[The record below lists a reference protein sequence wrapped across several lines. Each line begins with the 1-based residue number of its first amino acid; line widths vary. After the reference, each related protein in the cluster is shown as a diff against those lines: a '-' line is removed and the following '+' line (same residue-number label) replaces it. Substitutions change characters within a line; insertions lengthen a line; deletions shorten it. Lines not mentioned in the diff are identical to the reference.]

1 MDVLVSLYS
10 GRNSHLEY
18 KKMRTHQDI
27 VGEIETV
34 LKDKVAPSVAA
45 HSGEIKFISFHEGVV
60 KLLLSGSCSGCAM
73 SKVTLHRGV
82 ENILKHY
89 IPEVQAIVGE
99 DDGEAKEQGY
109 TPYFP
114 KDQEPD
120 WKKLVKHEYE

>member
-1 MDVLVSLYS
+1 MDSLYC
-10 GRNSHLEY
+10 GRSFWLED

-27 VGEIETV
+27 VKEIETV

-45 HSGEIKFISFHEGVV
+45 HNGEIKFISFHEGVV

-82 ENILKHY
+82 ENMLKHY
-89 IPEVQAIVGE
+89 IPEVISLVGE
-99 DDGEAKEQGY
+99 DDDKAEEQGY

-114 KDQEPD
+114 KNKEPD
-120 WKKLVKHEYE
+120 WKKLAGHKYE